1 MAGKE
6 KSSHP
11 EFIPRLS
18 VGTKSR
24 GAARKLH
31 SVHASTSFAPT
42 RNVRAHYA
50 KTDSFGIG
58 KLVANDGMLE

>member
-11 EFIPRLS
+11 EFIPTLS
-18 VGTKSR
+18 VGTKSS

-31 SVHASTSFAPT
+31 SAQSSFAPT
-42 RNVRAHYA
+42 RNFRAHYA
-50 KTDSFGIG
+50 GNDSFGMG
-58 KLVANDGMLE
+58 KLVGNDGMLE